1 MTNKEIAT
9 VFNQLGKIMELHG
22 ENPFKIRSYYNAYNT
37 LRKIEK
43 PLFSMDPTELSGIKG
58 VGKAISDK
66 IMELAATGKL
76 NTYEKYAE
84 KTPAGVIEMLEV
96 RGFGPKKVGIIWK
109 ELGIES
115 IGELI
120 YAIQENRLLDLK
132 GFGLKTQNQLKNE
145 LQYFLDSKGKFLL
158 SQAEIIAQSVR
169 QKMYDVFPNDRHELC
184 GLIHRKMPVVN
195 SIEILTTTPIERIL
209 SASDKMQ
216 CEMVHNVLS
225 YKGIAL
231 EFYHASH
238 EEFGM
243 QWLKSSASQE
253 FLDEI
258 VFQKGVMTEEED
270 VFNAAGIPYILPEL
284 REFPEVISK
293 VKDGSLE
300 KLITINDLRGVIH
313 VHTTFSDG
321 IHTVVEM
328 ALAARDA
335 GYEYIVITDHSKSA
349 FYANGLEES
358 RIWEQFEEIDRVN
371 AKMEN
376 FKIFK
381 GIEADILPDGSMD
394 YNDDILAS
402 FDMVIASIHSILKMD
417 KAKATSRLISA
428 IEHLHTH
435 MLGHPTGRLLLS
447 REGYPIDHMKV
458 IDACAENG
466 MVIELNANPLR
477 MDLDWTWIP
486 YAIEKGVMISINPD
500 SHNKD
505 SFHYMEYGVNAA
517 RKGLLTT
524 PACLNAKNLFDF
536 EKWIA
541 SIKK

>member
-37 LRKIEK
+37 LRKIET
-43 PLFSMDPTELSGIKG
+43 PLFSMDPAELSGIKG
-58 VGKAISDK
+58 VGKAISEK
-66 IMELAATGKL
+66 IMELATTGKL

-84 KTPAGVIEMLEV
+84 KTPDGVIEMLEV

-132 GFGLKTQNQLKNE
+132 GFGLKTQNHLQKE

-169 QKMYDVFPNDRHELC
+169 QKMYDVFPEDRHELC
-184 GLIHRKMPVVN
+184 GLIRRKMPVVN
-195 SIEILTTTPIERIL
+195 SIEILTTTHIERIL
-209 SASDKMQ
+209 SARDKLQ
-216 CEMVHNVLS
+216 VEMVHNMLT

-231 EFYHASH
+231 EFYHTSH
-238 EEFGM
+238 EDFGM

-253 FLDEI
+253 FLEEI
-258 VFQKGVMTEEED
+258 VFQKGVMAEEED
-270 VFNAAGIPYILPEL
+270 VFKAAGIPYILPEL
-284 REFPEVISK
+284 RELPEVISK
-293 VKDGSLE
+293 AKDGSLE
-300 KLITINDLRGVIH
+300 QLITINDLRGVIH

-321 IHTVVEM
+321 MYTVEEM
-328 ALAARDA
+328 AHAARDA
-335 GYEYIVITDHSKSA
+335 RYEYIVITDHSKIA
-349 FYANGLEES
+349 YYANGMDES

-371 AKMEN
+371 AKMNN

-394 YNDDILAS
+394 YNSDILAS

-428 IEHLHTH
+428 IEHPHTH

-466 MVIELNANPLR
+466 VAIELNSNPLR

-486 YAIEKGVMISINPD
+486 YALEKGVMISINPD

-517 RKGLLTT
+517 RKGLLTID
-524 PACLNAKNLFDF
+524 ACLNAKNLFDF
-536 EKWIA
+536 EKWVA